1 VLPLLWA
8 AGAARVEQQRP
19 AAWWRW
25 VPTWP
30 VYAFTAAALLLVNVL
45 QVQPVSAHA
54 DQPLQIG
61 NFQRDEIG
69 WPAMVADV
77 QPAYRALPPDVARD
91 AVVVTGDYW
100 SYSAVEKLAPEL
112 PSFSFSRGA
121 AWFGTPPEES
131 GAVVFVGDPATIAS
145 AFRTATWVGRL
156 DNDERVANFAQ
167 GTPIYLMEGRRVPW
181 DRLWE
186 SARHL

>member
-8 AGAARVEQQRP
+8 AGAAAVEQRRP
-19 AAWWRW
+19 AVWWRW

-30 VYAFTAAALLLVNVL
+30 VYAGTAAALLLLNAL
-45 QVQPVSAHA
+45 PIQPVSAHA
-54 DQPLQIG
+54 DQPLRIG
-61 NFQRDEIG
+61 NFQLDEIG

-77 QPAYRALPPDVARD
+77 RAAYRALPPDEARD

-100 SYSAVEKLAPEL
+100 TYSAVQEFAPEL

-121 AWFGTPPEES
+121 AWFGTPPEDS
-131 GAVVFVGDPATIAS
+131 GVVVFVGDPS
-145 AFRTATWVGRL
+145 AIISGFRSGTWVGQL
-156 DNDERVANFAQ
+156 DNDERVANLAQ
-167 GTPIYLMEGRRVPW
+167 GTPIYLLEGRRVPW
-181 DRLWE
+181 VQLWE